1 MEECLLWGS
10 LERKP
15 VLDERRQRRTNPVLV
30 ARLEDALLKPVAVTD
45 CRRIATIA
53 TAQLIAVDQ
62 LWWVS
67 LVCWQRPALRQLLTS
82 DVAHIGRPLAHSSS
96 ACTSCQQQR
105 TVADGRFVTT
115 VSGQPIR
122 TQNRIAPPL
131 APIARQ
137 DVRRHQDACRP
148 AGQRLTY
155 VVREGC
161 RCAVSLKCIVVS
173 RCTLNRKLR

>member
-96 ACTSCQQQR
+96 ASCQQQR
-105 TVADGRFVTT
+105 TVAVGRFVKSA
-115 VSGQPIR
+115 SGQPIR

-161 RCAVSLKCIVVS
+161 FCAVLLKSIVVS